1 MNKEQELIALIK
13 KRNSLFLQIYLLE
26 DSIEGLNKCVSL
38 LEEQIEKYY
47 TNIDDLTNEILELEV
62 EI

>member
-26 DSIEGLNKCVSL
+26 DSIGGLNKCVSL